1 MKSTGEVMGRG
12 VSFGEAFGK
21 ALRGAG
27 DVIPTEGN
35 VFLSVKDTDKKY
47 LPGLAE
53 KLIKLGFSVVATKG
67 SGKILPNIIFI
78 YSDK

>member
-35 VFLSVKDTDKKY
+35 VFLSVKDTDKNIYQVLQKS
-47 LPGLAE
+47 LLSSD
-53 KLIKLGFSVVATKG
+53 FSCSNKG
-67 SGKILPNIIFI
+67 SEEILSKHKFHLLR
-78 YSDK
+78 